1 MSFSM
6 TSNFS
11 SLSLIFKKFG
21 KSISLLSDFFIAIGT
36 SLKVSPANQ
45 FPNIALQN
53 NAKLI
58 ILNKEE
64 TSFDRKAL
72 LVINE
77 DLEEIHEQIN

>member
-1 MSFSM
+1 M
-6 TSNFS
+6 
-11 SLSLIFKKFG
+11 
-21 KSISLLSDFFIAIGT
+21 
-36 SLKVSPANQ
+36 KVSPANQ

-64 TSFDRKAL
+64 TSFDRRAL

>member
-1 MSFSM
+1 MCIRDSC
-6 TSNFS
+6 
-11 SLSLIFKKFG
+11 
-21 KSISLLSDFFIAIGT
+21 DFFIAIGT

-64 TSFDRKAL
+64 TSFDRRAL

-77 DLEEIHEQIN
+77 DLEKIHEQIN